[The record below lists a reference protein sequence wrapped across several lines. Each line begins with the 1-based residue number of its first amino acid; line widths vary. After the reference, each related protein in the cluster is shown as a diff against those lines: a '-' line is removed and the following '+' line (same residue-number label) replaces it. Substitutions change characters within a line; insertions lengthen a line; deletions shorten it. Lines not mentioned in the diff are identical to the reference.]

1 MVPPVPPTDP
11 DAATALTMPRAPRP
25 PGWLGPACVAAPPAV
40 GMALVSLG
48 FEVSGKP
55 IATALLLLMV
65 FGFVESKR
73 AFTGWLMAR
82 RTRAHGIVVKRGVL
96 RPVVLCLP
104 VRDGATAVRGQVL
117 FAATN
122 DLVWR
127 VSLPR
132 VDIVEFTVARRGL
145 LSSTRY
151 VIDGGD
157 FDAAFVVD
165 SSDDA
170 LSVVSRLGPPV
181 RRAIRGL
188 FVGTTA
194 RRVRFTATAVEV
206 EFPRRGNDVDP
217 VVSALALLAVLAD
230 AVDAPPVM
238 PAHLLRAHSPGGG
251 STGF

>member
-1 MVPPVPPTDP
+1 MVQPAPPTDA
-11 DAATALTMPRAPRP
+11 DAPTALTTPRAPRP
-25 PGWLGPACVAAPPAV
+25 PAWLGPAFVAAPPALAV
-40 GMALVSLG
+40 ALVSVG
-48 FEVSGKP
+48 VEIAGTP
-55 IATALLLLMV
+55 ITALLMLV
-65 FGFVESKR
+65 GFGFVESSR
-73 AFTGWLMAR
+73 AFAGWLMAR

-96 RPVVLCLP
+96 SPVVLCLP

-127 VSLPR
+127 VTLPR
-132 VDIVEFTVARRGL
+132 VDIVEFIVARRGL
-145 LSSTRY
+145 LSSSRF

-170 LSVVSRLGPPV
+170 MSVASRLAPPV
-181 RRAIRGL
+181 RRAIQGL

-238 PAHLLRAHSPGGG
+238 PAHVLRAHSPGGG